1 MKVKS
6 LIKLKW
12 VEHLKH
18 KNMSKA
24 RMATNALKWLF
35 SKPGA
40 TKDAPR
46 QMMNALDIAGR
57 LGPDAVFAGMA
68 AAQTPGDLGDKLIV
82 GGTDFLMSGIPG
94 LAAGRATN
102 SGLVDQM
109 ASIGGAYAS
118 MPVSDMILRGKDK
131 IAGGQG
137 LSPYERLGAEQ
148 QVQMRDDITQQVMQA
163 YGLIPGTRDQY
174 FSDPSTGM
182 MVG

>member
-1 MKVKS
+1 
-6 LIKLKW
+6 
-12 VEHLKH
+12 
-18 KNMSKA
+18 MSKV
-24 RMATNALKWLF
+24 RMAGNALKWLF

-46 QMMNALDIAGR
+46 QMMNALDLAGR
-57 LGPDAVFAGMA
+57 LGPDALFAGMA
-68 AAQTPGDLGDKLIV
+68 AAQTPGDIGDKLIV

-102 SGLVDQM
+102 SALVDQM

-131 IAGGQG
+131 ISGGQG
-137 LSPYERLGAEQ
+137 LSPYEKLGADQ
-148 QVQMRDDITQQVMQA
+148 QDRMREEITQQVMQA

-174 FSDPSTGM
+174 FSDPTTGM
-182 MVG
+182 MKG